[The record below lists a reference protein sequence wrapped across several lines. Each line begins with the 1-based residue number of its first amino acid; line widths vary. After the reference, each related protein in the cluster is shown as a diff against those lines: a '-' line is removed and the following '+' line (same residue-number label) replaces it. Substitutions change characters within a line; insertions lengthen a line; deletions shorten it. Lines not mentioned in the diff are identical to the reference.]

1 MLTDNMGKKQQWV
14 ARAVG
19 VSAGTDIDIDTVV
32 EMYEDNW
39 LYEGFKETT
48 MISGE
53 EEAAEEEDIGGEE
66 WILERDDWVKLGS
79 GTIALT
85 AIIMLALIIRL
96 CRRRSSPK
104 EEETYVAYELK
115 EEEVHFGKDNEEA
128 RLHKELD
135 AIEDL
140 SNQMSGMVRTL
151 EKMVGE

>member
-1 MLTDNMGKKQQWV
+1 
-14 ARAVG
+14 
-19 VSAGTDIDIDTVV
+19 
-32 EMYEDNW
+32 
-39 LYEGFKETT
+39 

>member
-1 MLTDNMGKKQQWV
+1 MQC
-14 ARAVG
+14 
-19 VSAGTDIDIDTVV
+19 
-32 EMYEDNW
+32 
-39 LYEGFKETT
+39 
-48 MISGE
+48 GE
-53 EEAAEEEDIGGEE
+53 EEVAAEEEDIGGEE

-104 EEETYVAYELK
+104 EETYVAYELK